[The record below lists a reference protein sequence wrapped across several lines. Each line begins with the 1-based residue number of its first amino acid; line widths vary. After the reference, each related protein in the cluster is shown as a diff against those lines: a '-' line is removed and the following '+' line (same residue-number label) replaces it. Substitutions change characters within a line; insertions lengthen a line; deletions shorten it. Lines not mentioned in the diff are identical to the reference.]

1 MNSDTSPRWADRLGT
16 GSRTFLIVT
25 TIIFGL
31 FAVGMVAGFSYAVLQ
46 DGKLPTKPLVWF
58 VFAAMIALVAFV
70 GWVLLS
76 LFRSIHRERMSG
88 FDRRYWRMWA
98 IVFGLSVPL
107 GAALVGLG
115 IDDPGAGFSM
125 MLSNTPIAPITAIL
139 VSIVVSVLLIASL
152 VIYFRTIDDH
162 EERAYLWGSNV
173 AFHFV
178 ALAFPLY
185 WLLARGG
192 LLPHITIGIALLIIL
207 LSCIVQAIVWAL
219 FKFR

>member
-1 MNSDTSPRWADRLGT
+1 MNSDLSPRWADRLGT
-16 GSRTFLIVT
+16 GARTFLIVT
-25 TIIFGL
+25 TFIFGV
-31 FAVGMVAGFSYAVLQ
+31 FAVGMLAGFGYAVLE
-46 DGKLPTKPLVWF
+46 DGKLPTKPLAWLI
-58 VFAAMIALVAFV
+58 FAAMVGLVAFT

-76 LFRSIHRERMSG
+76 LFRSIYPQRMSG
-88 FDRRYWRMWA
+88 FDRRYWKMWG
-98 IVFGLSVPL
+98 IVLLLSAPLGVALAVLGLEDADGGLS
-107 GAALVGLG
+107 
-115 IDDPGAGFSM
+115 M
-125 MLSNTPIAPITAIL
+125 MISNAPIAPLTAIL
-139 VSIVVSVLLIASL
+139 VSVVVGLLLIASL

-173 AFHFV
+173 AFHFL

-192 LLPHITIGIALLIIL
+192 LLPQITIGIALLIIL